1 MSDRWRYLLC
11 MRAQRLKTEDDL
23 MALPDDD
30 MRHELV
36 NGVIVAEPFPSL
48 LHDRVRRHL
57 ERILEGFVLKRELG
71 EIFGEVGFLL
81 TRQPDTVRGP
91 DLSFVRKERLAGI
104 DYEKF
109 FRGAPDLAVEILS
122 PSNRRG
128 EVRAKVADYLNAG
141 CRLVWVI
148 DPKKKT
154 AVAYRTLEMPRR
166 IDAGGK
172 LDGEDVLPGFEI
184 PLASIFDELR

>member
-1 MSDRWRYLLC
+1 